1 MIIKRMKEKNDNI
14 IEENNDKDIKK
25 ENKKYINNAFSIKD
39 EKKSIKPIKSTLL
52 SASIEGKV
60 KDLLNQMEENKNKS
74 LTSGPIV
81 IESQFKKTP
90 TIYNDEE
97 KKQRAD
103 RLKNRL
109 DRAKMRRQMERENKS
124 KINLDNNIKKK
135 VEEMENKLS
144 FEKPK

>member
-1 MIIKRMKEKNDNI
+1 
-14 IEENNDKDIKK
+14 
-25 ENKKYINNAFSIKD
+25 
-39 EKKSIKPIKSTLL
+39 
-52 SASIEGKV
+52 
-60 KDLLNQMEENKNKS
+60 MEENKNKS